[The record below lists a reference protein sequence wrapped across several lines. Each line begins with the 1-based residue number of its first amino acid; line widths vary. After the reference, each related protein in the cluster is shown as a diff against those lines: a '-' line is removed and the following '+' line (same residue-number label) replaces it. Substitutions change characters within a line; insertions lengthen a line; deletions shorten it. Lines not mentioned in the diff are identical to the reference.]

1 MVCQRREKEK
11 WVYSKL
17 KDQEVQKLNIQL
29 SYDPAIPLW
38 GTNPD
43 KIIIWYVHP
52 YVHSSIIYNSQDM
65 ETNYMSIN
73 RGMDKEYMVHKNN
86 GMLFSHKKNE
96 VMPFVAMW
104 KDLEMILLN
113 EASKKAKD
121 KHRIISLV
129 CGTKIWHKCT
139 YW

>member
-1 MVCQRREKEK
+1 
-11 WVYSKL
+11 
-17 KDQEVQKLNIQL
+17 
-29 SYDPAIPLW
+29 
-38 GTNPD
+38 
-43 KIIIWYVHP
+43 
-52 YVHSSIIYNSQDM
+52 M

-113 EASKKAKD
+113 EASQKAKD
-121 KHRIISLV
+121 KHRIISHVELKF
-129 CGTKIWHKCT
+129 GTNALIDKT
-139 YW
+139 EPDS

>member
-1 MVCQRREKEK
+1 
-11 WVYSKL
+11 
-17 KDQEVQKLNIQL
+17 
-29 SYDPAIPLW
+29 
-38 GTNPD
+38 
-43 KIIIWYVHP
+43 
-52 YVHSSIIYNSQDM
+52 M

-86 GMLFSHKKNE
+86 GILFSHKKNE

-104 KDLEMILLN
+104 MDLEMILLN
-113 EASKKAKD
+113 EASQKAKD

-139 YW
+139 Y